1 MENKDLMTSKTEAKA
16 TALPKRK
23 ADEPYLIPWE
33 DGEPFKCSK
42 EYILQFYKGRKNVKE
57 SKFSGRFN
65 DFYSFDEYSVSVRE
79 KGDEKYTLYLSLTKT
94 HLSIRCSCAKQAEAL
109 CEHAATV
116 LYDKIPSHK
125 SFYFKGLH
133 REDLLSLPQKFRS
146 MLSIHLEASW
156 NKLELQLQNNSTFG
170 RLYNFSITDG
180 DDEDA
185 WSYCPLPYRNMHFP
199 ASKFEDVAFL
209 VIIDGLYCG
218 LPYVLPYME
227 KNKQGRNLSKSYLFY
242 EGEEP
247 ELLSPHDLFKERI
260 CKRML
265 EIADDDNYQING
277 IPLDRDS
284 NRNNHSKA
292 LGILGEWRT
301 LITSL
306 HNNETLCFTELWGH
320 TYSPYRAKLNNTY
333 RKKDIPVSLSNGD
346 VKLQITLEDNPS
358 YLRLTFNIFY
368 REERIEN
375 PQFLGDTH
383 CFFMIAEENR
393 VVFVDDLDL
402 EKVIREAR
410 KSDFIL
416 TVLDADREKFLEEC
430 LVPLSQR
437 YTMQAVPKGKRA
449 NAIVQAKKPKRIVDV
464 DVENGTLMVR
474 ASVCYDRFGQH
485 PLAPYAKMLIRTNED
500 GHYVYAQRH
509 AEIEQAFYIFLQQQ
523 HKAWSEQQ
531 HESMFSLPMDKIDH
545 TQWLSLFCERCK
557 QEGIELQMDTVQR
570 GSSYY
575 PHTLH
580 WEVRNV
586 DFQENKCKILLAPK
600 FRNKIIP
607 LSEFE
612 NMITKTA
619 AVYDL
624 GKNQYGVIRSSD
636 IGLFKPVFLS
646 AEIDGDFLILNSL
659 QMISLQAILERIET
673 KIINDSIRERRERL
687 AKLEE
692 IPQLAAPSSV
702 QATLRPYQQAGF
714 SWMAFLNE
722 FQWGGLLADD
732 MGLGKTLQVITL
744 LEHFYQAH
752 PLASASLVVV
762 PNSLLFNWQNEYH
775 KFAPNRELVVYHGTT
790 RQIRTDFDKGVIVLT
805 TYGTLLS
812 DSDFFAEKSF
822 SYLIMDE
829 SQNVKN
835 RNSKRFQSLTRV
847 HAEYRIAMTGTPI
860 ENGIQDIF
868 SQMSL
873 VNPGFFGNYRA
884 FNKLYKGAT
893 DADTMQETL
902 SSLQKV
908 IQPFMLRRTKKQVA
922 LDLPDKTETVL
933 HIEMIPSQRKVY
945 EKYRKFFRN
954 EVQRS
959 LESEEPAKSKFIAI
973 EALIKLRQICNS
985 PGLLKGEAFDK
996 NSVKLDYIDEILE
1009 DVTPDHKV
1017 LLFSSFTGMLQLAA
1031 ERIKDRG
1038 IEYAYLDG
1046 KMSQDK
1052 RQNAVQTFQE
1062 SESCRIF
1069 LISLKAGGTGLNLTA
1084 ADYVYILDPWWNPA
1098 AEAQAIDRCYRI
1110 GQDKHVNVYKLV
1122 CKDSVEEKIL
1132 ALQEHKKKLAD
1143 GLILD
1148 EANIMKSLSKDEL
1161 LKLFE

>member
-1 MENKDLMTSKTEAKA
+1 MTSETEAKA
-16 TALPKRK
+16 TALPKRR
-23 ADEPYLIPWE
+23 ADESYLIPWE

-42 EYILQFYKGRKNVKE
+42 EYVLQFYKGRKNVKD
-57 SKFSGRFN
+57 SVFSGNFN
-65 DFYSFDEYSVSVRE
+65 DFYSFDEYSISVRE
-79 KGDEKYTLYLSLTKT
+79 KGDEKYTLYLSLTKA

-109 CEHAATV
+109 CEHAAAV
-116 LYDKIPSHK
+116 LYEKIS
-125 SFYFKGLH
+125 SYNDFYFNDLYKD
-133 REDLLSLPQKFRS
+133 DLLALPQKFRS
-146 MLSIHLEASW
+146 MLSIELEENW
-156 NKLELQLQNNSTFG
+156 NDVELQLRNNSTFG
-170 RLYNFSITDG
+170 RIYNFSITEGYDR
-180 DDEDA
+180 EA
-185 WSYCPLPYRNMHFP
+185 WHYSPLPYRGINIT
-199 ASKFEDVAFL
+199 ATKFEEVAFF
-209 VIIDGLYCG
+209 VITDGLYCG
-218 LPYVLPYME
+218 LPYVLPYIE

-242 EGEEP
+242 EGAEP

-260 CKRML
+260 CKKML

-277 IPLDRDS
+277 IPLDGDS
-284 NRNNHSKA
+284 NRHDYSKA
-292 LGILGEWRT
+292 LGILREWRT
-301 LITSL
+301 LISSL
-306 HNNETLCFTELWGH
+306 NDKETLCFTELWGY
-320 TYSPYRAKLNNTY
+320 TYSPYRAKLKNVY
-333 RKKDIPVSLSNGD
+333 RKKDIPISLANG
-346 VKLQITLEDNPS
+346 VIKLQIDMEDHPS
-358 YLRLTFNIFY
+358 YLRVTFTLFY
-368 REERIEN
+368 QEERIET
-375 PQFLGDTH
+375 PQFLSDNH
-383 CFFMIAEENR
+383 CFFLLVAENH

-416 TVLDADREKFLEEC
+416 TVFEHDRGKFLEES
-430 LVPLSQR
+430 LIPLSRR
-437 YTMQAVPKGKRA
+437 YAMQIVLKGKRA
-449 NAIVQAKKPKRIVDV
+449 NPIVQAKKPKRIVDI
-464 DVENGTLMVR
+464 DVADETLLVR
-474 ASVCYDRFGQH
+474 SSVSYDRFGEH
-485 PLAPYAKMLIRTNED
+485 PLAPHANILIRTNED
-500 GHYVYAQRH
+500 KQYIYAPRH
-509 AEIEQAFYIFLQQQ
+509 AETERAFYTFLQQQ
-523 HKAWSEQQ
+523 HKAWSEQR
-531 HESMFSLPMDKIDH
+531 HESTFSLPMDKIDH
-545 TQWLSLFCERCK
+545 TQWLSIFCERCK
-557 QEGIELQMDTVQR
+557 QEGIELRMDTVQR

-575 PHTLH
+575 PHPLN
-580 WEVRNV
+580 WEVRDV
-586 DFQENKCKILLAPK
+586 RFQDNKCKILFVPK

-607 LSEFE
+607 LPEFE

-624 GKNQYGVIRSSD
+624 GKNQYGVIRSAD
-636 IGLFKPVFLS
+636 IGLFRPIFLS
-646 AEIDGDFLILNSL
+646 AEIDGDYIILNSL
-659 QMISLQAILERIET
+659 QMLSFQTILEQIDS
-673 KIINDSIRERRERL
+673 KIVDDSIRERRERL

-692 IPQLAAPSSV
+692 IPQLPVPSTV
-702 QATLRPYQQAGF
+702 QATLRPYQLAGS

-762 PNSLLFNWQNEYH
+762 PNSLLFNWQNEYQ
-775 KFAPNRELVVYHGTT
+775 KFAPNRVIIVYYGIT
-790 RQIRTDFDKGVIVLT
+790 RQNSTDFDAGVIVLT

-829 SQNVKN
+829 SQQVKN
-835 RNSKRFQSLTRV
+835 RNSKRFESLSRIN
-847 HAEYRIAMTGTPI
+847 AQYRIAMTGTPI
-860 ENGIQDIF
+860 ENGIQDIY

-893 DADTMQETL
+893 DADTAKETL

-908 IQPFMLRRTKKQVA
+908 IQPFILRRTKKQVA
-922 LDLPDKTETVL
+922 LDLPEKTETIL
-933 HIEMIPSQRKVY
+933 YMDMTPAQRKVY
-945 EKYRKFFRN
+945 QKYRKTFQG

-959 LESEEPAKSKFIAI
+959 LESKDSGKSKFIAI

-985 PGLLKGEAFDK
+985 PSLLKGESLDK
-996 NSVKLDYIDEILE
+996 NAVKLDYIDEII
-1009 DVTPDHKV
+1009 DNVTPGHKV
-1017 LLFSSFTGMLQLAA
+1017 LLFSSFTGMLKLVA
-1031 ERIKDRG
+1031 ERIEERG
-1038 IEYAYLDG
+1038 IEFAYLDG

-1062 SESCRIF
+1062 KESCRVF

-1110 GQDKHVNVYKLV
+1110 GQDKHVNAYKIV
-1122 CKDSVEEKIL
+1122 CRDSVEEKIL

-1148 EANIMKSLSKDEL
+1148 ETNIMKSLTKDEL

>member
-1 MENKDLMTSKTEAKA
+1 MENKDLMTSEPEAKA

-42 EYILQFYKGRKNVKE
+42 EYVHQFYKGRKNVKD
-57 SKFSGRFN
+57 SVFSGKFD
-65 DFYSFDEYSVSVRE
+65 DFYSFDEYSISVRE
-79 KGDEKYTLYLSLTKT
+79 KGDEKYTLYLSLTNEY
-94 HLSIRCSCAKQAEAL
+94 LSIRCSCAKQAEAL
-109 CEHAATV
+109 CEHAAMV

-146 MLSIHLEASW
+146 MQSIHLEASW
-156 NKLELQLQNNSTFG
+156 NTLELQLQNNSTFG

-180 DDEDA
+180 YDEDA

-199 ASKFEDVAFL
+199 ASKFEDVEFL
-209 VIIDGLYCG
+209 VITEGLYCG

-247 ELLSPHDLFKERI
+247 EVLSPQDLFKERI
-260 CKRML
+260 CKNIL
-265 EIADDDNYQING
+265 EIANNDDYQIDG
-277 IPLDRDS
+277 IPLEGSS
-284 NRNNHSKA
+284 NRHDDSKA
-292 LGILGEWRT
+292 LGILREWRT
-301 LITSL
+301 LISSL
-306 HNNETLCFTELWGH
+306 KDKETLCFTELWGY
-320 TYSPYRAKLNNTY
+320 TYSPYRAKLKNVY
-333 RKKDIPVSLSNGD
+333 RKKDIPVSLGNGE
-346 VKLQITLEDNPS
+346 VKLLIGVEDNPS
-358 YLRLTFNIFY
+358 YLRLTFTLFY
-368 REERIEN
+368 QEKRIETS
-375 PQFLGDTH
+375 QFLSENH
-383 CFFMIAEENR
+383 CFFMMAEENR

-410 KSDFIL
+410 KSNFIL
-416 TVLDADREKFLEEC
+416 TVLGSDREKFLEEC
-430 LVPLSQR
+430 LMPISQR
-437 YTMQAVPKGKRA
+437 YAMQVVFKGKRA
-449 NAIVQAKKPKRIVDV
+449 NPIVQAKKPKRIVDI
-464 DVENGTLMVR
+464 DVTDETLTVR
-474 ASVCYDRFGQH
+474 ARVCYDRFAQH
-485 PLAPYAKMLIRTNED
+485 PLAPHANMLVRTNED
-500 GHYVYAQRH
+500 GQYVYAKRH
-509 AEIEQAFYIFLQQQ
+509 VEDERAFYGFLQQQ
-523 HKAWSEQQ
+523 HKAWTEQN
-531 HESMFSLPMDKIDH
+531 HESMFTLEMSKIDR
-545 TQWLSLFCERCK
+545 TQWLSQFCEQCR
-557 QEGIELQMDTVQR
+557 QEGIELRMDNIQR
-570 GSSYY
+570 GSSHY

-586 DFQENKCKILLAPK
+586 NFQENKCKILFAPK
-600 FRNKIIP
+600 FQNKTIP

-624 GKNQYGVIRSSD
+624 GDNQYGVIRSCD
-636 IGLFKPVFLS
+636 IGLFKPLFLS
-646 AEIDGDFLILNSL
+646 AEIEGDFLILNSL
-659 QMISLQAILERIET
+659 QMISLHTMLERIDP

-692 IPQLAAPSSV
+692 IPQLVIPSSV
-702 QATLRPYQQAGF
+702 QSTLRPYQQAGF

-744 LEHFYQAH
+744 LEYFYQTD
-752 PLASASLVVV
+752 PIASPSLVVV
-762 PNSLLFNWQNEYH
+762 PNSLLFNWQREYQ
-775 KFAPNRELVVYHGTT
+775 KFVPTREVAIYYGANRQDMTN
-790 RQIRTDFDKGVIVLT
+790 FDTGVIVLT

-835 RNSKRFQSLTRV
+835 RNSKRFESLTRV
-847 HAEYRIAMTGTPI
+847 KAQYRIAMTGTPI
-860 ENGIQDIF
+860 ENGIQDIYA
-868 SQMSL
+868 QMSL

-884 FNKLYKGAT
+884 FNKLYKGVT
-893 DADTMQETL
+893 DADTTKETL
-902 SSLQKV
+902 GSLQKV
-908 IQPFMLRRTKKQVA
+908 IQPFILRRTKKQVA
-922 LDLPDKTETVL
+922 LDLPEKTESTL
-933 HIEMIPSQRKVY
+933 YMDMLPAQHKVY
-945 EKYRKFFRN
+945 EKYRKFFQG

-959 LESEEPAKSKFIAI
+959 LESEDAGKSKFLAI

-985 PGLLKGEAFDK
+985 PSLLKGESFDK
-996 NSVKLDYIDEILE
+996 KAVKLDYIDEIL
-1009 DVTPDHKV
+1009 DNVTPDHKV

-1031 ERIKDRG
+1031 ERIKEQG
-1038 IEYAYLDG
+1038 IEFAYLDG

-1062 SESCRIF
+1062 RENCRIF

-1110 GQDKHVNVYKLV
+1110 GQDKHVNAYKLV
-1122 CKDSVEEKIL
+1122 CRDSVEEKIL
-1132 ALQEHKKKLAD
+1132 ALQEQKKELAD

-1148 EANIMKSLSKDEL
+1148 EVNIMKSLRKEEL

>member
-1 MENKDLMTSKTEAKA
+1 MENKDLMTPEPEAKA

-23 ADEPYLIPWE
+23 AEEPYLIPWE

-42 EYILQFYKGRKNVKE
+42 EYILQFYKGRKNVKD
-57 SKFSGRFN
+57 SIFSGRFN
-65 DFYSFDEYSVSVRE
+65 DFYAFDEYSVSVRE
-79 KGDEKYTLYLSLTKT
+79 KGDEKYTLYLSLSKT
-94 HLSIRCSCAKQAEAL
+94 HLSIRCSCAKQAEGL
-109 CEHAATV
+109 CEHAAAV
-116 LYDKIPSHK
+116 FYDKIPSHK
-125 SFYFKGLH
+125 PFYFKGLYN
-133 REDLLSLPQKFRS
+133 EDLLSLSQKFRS
-146 MLSIHLEASW
+146 MLSIKLEANW
-156 NKLELQLQNNSTFG
+156 NSLELQLQNNSTFG
-170 RLYNFSITDG
+170 RIYNFSITERYDQ
-180 DDEDA
+180 EA
-185 WSYCPLPYRNMHFP
+185 WSYRASSYRGMDFP
-199 ASKFEDVAFL
+199 AAKFEEVAFL
-209 VIIDGLYCG
+209 VVTDGLYCG

-260 CKRML
+260 CKKML

-277 IPLDRDS
+277 ITLDGDS

-301 LITSL
+301 LIASL
-306 HNNETLCFTELWGH
+306 QNNETLCFTELWGH
-320 TYSPYRAKLNNTY
+320 TYSPYRAKLKNTY

-358 YLRLTFNIFY
+358 YLRLTFNISY
-368 REERIEN
+368 KEEPIEN
-375 PQFLGDTH
+375 PQFMSDDH

-416 TVLDADREKFLEEC
+416 TVFGHDRGKFLEES
-430 LVPLSQR
+430 LIPLSQR
-437 YTMQAVPKGKRA
+437 YAMQVVLKGKRA
-449 NAIVQAKKPKRIVDV
+449 NLIVQAKKPKRIVDI
-464 DVENGTLMVR
+464 DVTNETLVVR
-474 ASVCYDRFGQH
+474 ASVCYNRFGEH
-485 PLAPYAKMLIRTNED
+485 PLAPFANMLVKTNED
-500 GHYVYAQRH
+500 GQYVYAQRH
-509 AEIEQAFYIFLQQQ
+509 AEIEQAFYAFLQQQ

-531 HESMFSLPMDKIDH
+531 HEIMFSLPMDKIDH

-557 QEGIELQMDTVQR
+557 QEGIELQMDTVQQ

-575 PHTLH
+575 PHPLH
-580 WEVRNV
+580 WEVKNV
-586 DFQENKCKILLAPK
+586 HFQDNKCRILFAPK
-600 FRNKIIP
+600 FRNKVIP
-607 LSEFE
+607 LADFE
-612 NMITKTA
+612 NMITKATT
-619 AVYDL
+619 VYDL

-636 IGLFKPVFLS
+636 IALFRPIFLS
-646 AEIDGDFLILNSL
+646 AEIDGDYIILNSL
-659 QMISLQAILERIET
+659 QMLSFQTILE
-673 KIINDSIRERRERL
+673 KIDSKIVNDTIRERRERL
-687 AKLEE
+687 ARLEE
-692 IPQLAAPSSV
+692 IPQLAVPSTV
-702 QATLRPYQQAGF
+702 QATLRPYQIAGF
-714 SWMAFLNE
+714 SWMSFLNE

-744 LEHFYQAH
+744 LEHYYQVH

-762 PNSLLFNWQNEYH
+762 PNSLLFNWQNEYQ
-775 KFAPNRELVVYHGTT
+775 KFAPNRETVVYYGIT
-790 RQIRTDFDKGVIVLT
+790 RQDMTDFDTGVAVLT

-835 RNSKRFQSLTRV
+835 RNSKRFESLSRV
-847 HAEYRIAMTGTPI
+847 NAQYRIAMTGTPI
-860 ENGIQDIF
+860 ENGIQDIY

-884 FNKLYKGAT
+884 FNKLYKGGT
-893 DADTMQETL
+893 DADTMNETL
-902 SSLQKV
+902 SNLQKV
-908 IQPFMLRRTKKQVA
+908 IQPFILRRTKKQVA
-922 LDLPDKTETVL
+922 LDLPEKTETIL
-933 HIEMIPSQRKVY
+933 YMDMPPAQHKVY
-945 EKYRKFFRN
+945 EKYRKLFQG
-954 EVQRS
+954 EVKRS
-959 LESEEPAKSKFIAI
+959 LESEYSGKSKFIAI

-985 PGLLKGEAFDK
+985 PNLLKGETFDK
-996 NSVKLDYIDEILE
+996 NAVKLDYIDEILD

-1017 LLFSSFTGMLQLAA
+1017 LLFSSFTGMLQLVA
-1031 ERIKDRG
+1031 ERIEGRG
-1038 IEYAYLDG
+1038 IEFAYLDG

-1062 SESCRIF
+1062 KESCRVF

-1110 GQDKHVNVYKLV
+1110 GQDKHVNAYKIV
-1122 CKDSVEEKIL
+1122 CRDSVEEKIL

-1148 EANIMKSLSKDEL
+1148 ETNIMKSLSKDEL

>member
-1 MENKDLMTSKTEAKA
+1 MENKELITSETEAKA

-33 DGEPFKCSK
+33 GGEPFKCSK
-42 EYILQFYKGRKNVKE
+42 EYVFQFYKGRKKVKN
-57 SKFSGRFN
+57 SVFSGKFN
-65 DFYSFDEYSVSVRE
+65 DFYSFDEYSISVRE
-79 KGDEKYTLYLSLTKT
+79 KGEGKYTLFLSLTKT

-109 CEHAATV
+109 CEHAAAV

-125 SFYFKGLH
+125 SFYFKGLYN
-133 REDLLSLPQKFRS
+133 EDLLALSQKFRS

-156 NKLELQLQNNSTFG
+156 NTLELQLQNNSTFG

-180 DDEDA
+180 YDEDV

-199 ASKFEDVAFL
+199 ASKFEDVEFL
-209 VIIDGLYCG
+209 VITDGLYCG

-260 CKRML
+260 CKNIL
-265 EIADDDNYQING
+265 EIANNDEYQIDG
-277 IPLDRDS
+277 IPLDGDS
-284 NRNNHSKA
+284 NRHDHSKA
-292 LGILGEWRT
+292 LGILREWRT
-301 LITSL
+301 LISSL
-306 HNNETLCFTELWGH
+306 KDNETLCFTELWGY
-320 TYSPYRAKLNNTY
+320 TYTPYRAKLKNVY
-333 RKKDIPVSLSNGD
+333 RKKDTPVSLGNGD
-346 VKLQITLEDNPS
+346 VKLQIDVEDHPS
-358 YLRLTFNIFY
+358 YLRLTFTLFY
-368 REERIEN
+368 QEERIET
-375 PQFLGDTH
+375 PQFLSDNH
-383 CFFMIAEENR
+383 CFFLLVEENH

-402 EKVIREAR
+402 EKIIREAR

-416 TVLDADREKFLEEC
+416 TVIEHDRGKFLEES
-430 LVPLSQR
+430 LIPLSQR
-437 YTMQAVPKGKRA
+437 YTIQVVLKGKRA
-449 NAIVQAKKPKRIVDV
+449 NTIVQAKKPKRIVDIAIK
-464 DVENGTLMVR
+464 DETLTVR
-474 ASVCYDRFGQH
+474 ASVFYDRFGEH
-485 PLAPYAKMLIRTNED
+485 PLAPHTNMLVRTNED
-500 GHYVYAQRH
+500 GQYVYAQRH
-509 AEIEQAFYIFLQQQ
+509 TGVEQEFYAFLQQQ
-523 HKAWSEQQ
+523 HKTWPEQQ
-531 HESMFSLPMDKIDH
+531 HESMFSLPLDKIDH

-557 QEGIELQMDTVQR
+557 QEGIELQMDTIQR

-575 PHTLH
+575 PHPLH

-586 DFQENKCKILLAPK
+586 QFQDNKCKILFAPK
-600 FRNKIIP
+600 FRNKVIP
-607 LSEFE
+607 LPEFE
-612 NMITKTA
+612 NMITKTT

-624 GKNQYGVIRSSD
+624 GKNQYGVIRSID
-636 IGLFKPVFLS
+636 IGLFRPIFLS
-646 AEIDGDFLILNSL
+646 AKIDGDYIILNSL
-659 QMISLQAILERIET
+659 QMLSFQSILEQIDS
-673 KIINDSIRERRERL
+673 KIVDDSIRERRERL
-687 AKLEE
+687 TRLEE
-692 IPQLAAPSSV
+692 IPQLAVPSSV

-752 PLASASLVVV
+752 PSAPASLVVV

-775 KFAPNRELVVYHGTT
+775 KFTPNREIIVYYGIT
-790 RQIRTDFDKGVIVLT
+790 RQNRTDFDKGVIVLT

-835 RNSKRFQSLTRV
+835 RNSKRFESLTRIQ
-847 HAEYRIAMTGTPI
+847 AKYRIAMTGTPI

-902 SSLQKV
+902 SNLQKV
-908 IQPFMLRRTKKQVA
+908 IQPFILRRTKKQVA

-933 HIEMIPSQRKVY
+933 HIEMIPAQRKVY

-985 PGLLKGEAFDK
+985 PSLLKGETFD
-996 NSVKLDYIDEILE
+996 NNAVKLDYIDEILE

-1017 LLFSSFTGMLQLAA
+1017 LLFSSFTGMLQLVA
-1031 ERIKDRG
+1031 ERIEERG
-1038 IEYAYLDG
+1038 IEFAYLDG

-1052 RQNAVQTFQE
+1052 RQNAVQAFQE
-1062 SESCRIF
+1062 RESCRIF

-1110 GQDKHVNVYKLV
+1110 GQDKHVNAYKMV
-1122 CKDSVEEKIL
+1122 CRDSVEEKIL